1 MASWRFALRIVGR
14 SLAGRHVQ
22 SLLVAGSITVAAA
35 VVATLLCL
43 SIDVQRKVTA
53 QLAEFGA
60 NVAFVPAG
68 SGATFAA
75 TDADA
80 LGERLPAGS
89 ARSSVLYERA
99 TLAGT
104 PPRPLLV
111 TGVDPLTFGGVLT
124 YRLTGQPLPAAP
136 RLADG
141 RIAALA
147 GGRLARRLNVSAG
160 RASALLLSVRAQT
173 YEVEVIGV
181 LSTGGGEE
189 DHLFVPLPA
198 LEAMVGLAG
207 RRSAMLARVPGRP
220 EEVARAAAALDS
232 AAAASGISVKL
243 VRRVA
248 AAAGA
253 ALGRVRGLLAVLSIV
268 AIAASLLSAGTVLM
282 EQWVERRA
290 EVGLA
295 RSMGARA
302 ADVAT
307 LALAEVGALGV
318 AGGLLGAA
326 VGAVAADVLER
337 VVFGRPLSLPA
348 IVLPATVLLAVLLAV
363 AAVALPLRGALAIPP
378 ALALKEDRP

>member
-1 MASWRFALRIVGR
+1 MASWRFALRVIGR
-14 SLAGRHVQ
+14 SLAGRRVQ

-75 TDADA
+75 AAAET
-80 LGERLPAGS
+80 LGARLPTGS
-89 ARSSVLYERA
+89 VRSAVLYERA
-99 TLAGT
+99 SLGG
-104 PPRPLLV
+104 PPPVLLLV
-111 TGVDPLTFGGVLT
+111 TGVDPLTFGRVLT
-124 YRLTGQPLPAAP
+124 HRLSGQPLPAAP
-136 RLADG
+136 RLANG

-147 GGRLARRLNVSAG
+147 GGRLARRLNATGLVPVLTLRVQG
-160 RASALLLSVRAQT
+160 QP

-189 DHLFVPLPA
+189 DQLFVPLLA
-198 LEAMVGLAG
+198 LEAMTGLAG
-207 RRSAMLARVPGRP
+207 RRSAVLARVPGPP

-232 AAAASGISVKL
+232 AAATSGISVKL

-253 ALGRVRGLLAVLSIV
+253 ALGRVRGLLAVLSV
-268 AIAASLLSAGTVLM
+268 VVIAASLLSAGTVLM

-295 RSMGARA
+295 RSMGARGSEVA
-302 ADVAT
+302 A
-307 LALAEVGALGV
+307 LALTEVVALGL
-318 AGGLLGAA
+318 AGGLLGASLG
-326 VGAVAADVLER
+326 VGAADLLER
-337 VVFGRPLSLPA
+337 VVFGRALSLPVL
-348 IVLPATVLLAVLLAV
+348 VLPATVLLAVLLAL
-363 AAVALPLRGALAIPP
+363 AAVALPLRSALAIPP
-378 ALALKEDRP
+378 ALALKGDRP

>member
-1 MASWRFALRIVGR
+1 MASWRFALRVIGR
-14 SLAGRHVQ
+14 SLAGRRVQ
-22 SLLVAGSITVAAA
+22 SLLVAGSIAVAAA

-75 TDADA
+75 ADA
-80 LGERLPAGS
+80 EALGARLPLGS
-89 ARSSVLYERA
+89 ARCSVLYERA
-99 TLAGT
+99 SLAG
-104 PPRPLLV
+104 PPPVPLLV
-111 TGVDPLTFGGVLT
+111 AGVDPLTFGQVLT
-124 YRLTGQPLPAAP
+124 HRLSGQPLPAAP

-147 GGRLARRLNVSAG
+147 GGRLARRLNLTAG
-160 RASALLLSVRAQT
+160 RASVLALRVQGQP

-189 DHLFVPLPA
+189 DQLFVPLPA
-198 LEAMVGLAG
+198 LEAMTGLAG
-207 RRSAMLARVPGRP
+207 RRSAMLARVPGPP
-220 EEVARAAAALDS
+220 EEVARATAALDS

-253 ALGRVRGLLAVLSIV
+253 ALGRVRGLLAVLSLV
-268 AIAASLLSAGTVLM
+268 VIAASLLSAGTVLM

-302 ADVAT
+302 AEVAT
-307 LALAEVGALGV
+307 LALAEVAVLGV
-318 AGGLLGAA
+318 AGGLLGAVVG
-326 VGAVAADVLER
+326 VGAADLLER
-337 VVFGRPLSLPA
+337 VVFGRPLSLPV
-348 IVLPATVLLAVLLAV
+348 IVLPATVLLAVLLAL
-363 AAVALPLRGALAIPP
+363 AAVALPLRSALAIPP